1 MKFTKRYAIFE
12 KRYKNNLKSLECC
25 LNIDMFPIYMKKVMF
40 VHKLWNAGGQYGK
53 GSVWTPQD
61 PKQLFLYLFGGH
73 LPSRSPLQTER
84 LLCLST
90 FGFFTCTTSP
100 QPPSP
105 RLRNLTRMLR
115 KTTSSW
121 HLPWASPEG
130 RVRTPRYCLGVSLGC
145 TFRSCGGGASGT
157 PFRGE
162 GNLLGILGCPL
173 APPQALRMHVW
184 G

>member
-1 MKFTKRYAIFE
+1 M
-12 KRYKNNLKSLECC
+12 
-25 LNIDMFPIYMKKVMF
+25 
-40 VHKLWNAGGQYGK
+40 
-53 GSVWTPQD
+53 
-61 PKQLFLYLFGGH
+61 YLFGGH

-145 TFRSCGGGASGT
+145 TFRSCGGGCFWDSLQG
-157 PFRGE
+157 RGE
-162 GNLLGILGCPL
+162 PPGDTRVSPGAPSGPQDACMGVPPKGPVPRGLAKTSKSLWDLAFHGGQLQ
-173 APPQALRMHVW
+173 APPWNSLCYPPHFPWAQPPKDTPACVQLADCV
-184 G
+184 